1 MWYLDTSA
9 TDHFTYQREWL
20 EDSEVLS
27 NQLLVTFG
35 DKGKKPAVDKGTIKI
50 KLSKDHQITIHN
62 VYYVPRLAKHLLSVG
77 QATIDGLT
85 IQFCRDKAILQFQDG
100 NSSIQMVWTLSK
112 RTTSVSSPQSIN
124 ICINCNCANKETIS
138 ALNYI
143 FMALLLWSH
152 ACFSTSTM
160 STTKKNERITRNR
173 L

>member
-1 MWYLDTSA
+1 
-9 TDHFTYQREWL
+9 
-20 EDSEVLS
+20 
-27 NQLLVTFG
+27 
-35 DKGKKPAVDKGTIKI
+35 
-50 KLSKDHQITIHN
+50 
-62 VYYVPRLAKHLLSVG
+62 
-77 QATIDGLT
+77 
-85 IQFCRDKAILQFQDG
+85 
-100 NSSIQMVWTLSK
+100 MVWTLSK

-173 L
+173 LWKSICICESCLFRKMSHQPFAKSKAVIEFPLQLVHKDMCGPFSVPSLSRARYFISFIDNTTRFTVVNFLKHKSEAFAAFCKYK